1 MKKLM
6 LICCAAALLL
16 SMPTQALGDAWLFPA
31 WTAPL
36 EVRFQQVL
44 RNEADVR
51 FSSYYDGD
59 AVEDVWQE
67 MTLEELMEGE
77 YGEGFVLARF
87 AVVDLDMDLLP
98 EIVLEIAETEYYD
111 YPFEFIVLKAE
122 DDAVYAHGMV
132 YRALEDLK
140 ADGTFGY
147 SSGAMDSGFGRAW
160 FSGPRHGITPVS
172 WSESGGNG
180 TLVSFF
186 VDGLPAAEDAF
197 TRAARA
203 QDAKAPALWLPLTD
217 SVVDALPELPY

>member
-147 SSGAMDSGFGRAW
+147 SSGAMDNGCGRAW
-160 FSGPRHGITPVS
+160 FMGARHGITPIT
-172 WSESGGNG
+172 WCESSFDMEEEYYFVNG
-180 TLVSFF
+180 
-186 VDGLPAAEDAF
+186 
-197 TRAARA
+197 
-203 QDAKAPALWLPLTD
+203 APAGEEEFYLAMDAQFDKPSVLWEELTD
-217 SVVDALPELPY
+217 AAIDALPARLR